1 MSREHRLIA
10 SGSKVLAVRFADRLS
25 DTCRALLND
34 ATVIVHGSLALG
46 DFRPGKSDVDLL
58 VISDAPTDGLVEAI
72 EREWKAEPMNLDLR
86 VVTRSS
92 AARPTR
98 APHMALYISLTE
110 EHGLYV
116 ERDKDEPDLVIEF
129 SVCRQL
135 GHTDVIGIV
144 PHEWVDAVGSDVVER
159 WKRIGY
165 DPPHQELMALT
176 ACRVWRFREERI
188 HCSKPAAAAWAQA
201 RGVQVA
207 FDHESVRALLAHAS
221 ASPRQRQATRN
232 PGSVGVQ
239 GRL

>member
-10 SGSKVLAVRFADRLS
+10 SGSKVLAMRFADRLS
-25 DTCRALLND
+25 DTCRAVLND

-58 VISDAPTDGLVEAI
+58 VISDAPTD
-72 EREWKAEPMNLDLR
+72 
-86 VVTRSS
+86 
-92 AARPTR
+92 
-98 APHMALYISLTE
+98 

-116 ERDKDEPDLVIEF
+116 ERDKDESDLVIEF

-165 DPPHQELMALT
+165 DPP
-176 ACRVWRFREERI
+176 
-188 HCSKPAAAAWAQA
+188 
-201 RGVQVA
+201 
-207 FDHESVRALLAHAS
+207 
-221 ASPRQRQATRN
+221 
-232 PGSVGVQ
+232 
-239 GRL
+239 